1 MRYNHFD
8 MLPEEAFKR
17 SPSGSI
23 KPQGGGSSGGGSTSQ
38 QNYYSSVSPWA
49 APYVNSMLG
58 AAQNQV
64 FQSQPVA
71 AVPAQYDANGN
82 LVPGTGTPATT
93 QITGMNPYTQFGLNG
108 AGMTSADMAAA
119 QAAVAPFSNLQN
131 QSFQSAANLQTPGQ
145 FGTATNLA
153 TQAGQGALASAP
165 IAYGYGAQG
174 QTSGLQGQ
182 QLGITGGGQYGAMG
196 AQAGAFNSG
205 LSNVYGQQ
213 GANIGASLGQMSTN
227 PNAVGAYMNP
237 YIQNALNPALQ
248 LSNQQFGIQ
257 GAGLAGQATSS
268 GAFGGTRNALVQ
280 GLNQQ
285 NQMLANNQ
293 LIGTAYNQAYTN
305 AQNQM
310 NAANQAALA
319 GNAQALTGAQ
329 QAGNLGIAGAN
340 AGLAGVNTQLAGTAQ
355 GMQGAQVGLQ
365 GVNAAQQGYNIAGNQ
380 ATNLAN
386 IGTAD
391 LAAQQAI
398 INQQNQLGQQQ
409 TAGQQAIINQAMQ
422 NYATGQQYPWTQLSN
437 LKSLSTG
444 LPIADTTSTLQQAA
458 PSAANVLGGAG
469 MAGLGIMAA
478 GNNQPNI
485 NFYNTGTNPG
495 TSSGQKEGGIT
506 KLKRTKKMA
515 SGGIADVADKINS
528 YALNNPSK
536 VPDQSTKDGVLAQ
549 PSAQL
554 VQAMKANAEMQ
565 DRTPPAMP
573 NSTVIQDIDARQQQ
587 QQAQEQGIDAQRLQ
601 QELPT
606 IMADL
611 KVRRDIAE
619 EKGNK
624 KEVKQIDMMMQQ
636 VLARAEQLQSQ
647 GMQPQA
653 MQQGPMSAPAPQG
666 IAAMQQAQPQTQA
679 QPQGIA
685 SAAGGGIIA
694 FKEGGEV
701 QKYGEQDST
710 NQTTVDN
717 SSTSPF
723 GRWWDKNVAPAW
735 NEGIKNA
742 QTLQQWERGDPTRP
756 GFDKDWIAAGPL
768 GVFVNQT
775 DEERAAAQR
784 RVNPEMVLDAQGN
797 LQIKPNL
804 PPAPSSPLLED
815 ESQRGAV
822 TPEQKA
828 FNAKVAGSG
837 NYEPIIIHGGKTA
850 GVGAPKTQAA
860 PAVANMDMF
869 DVNKST
875 NNITNMV
882 DNFSKMLL
890 GQMNQDNTMKNI
902 SNALIAGGARMAASK
917 SPYGYAALGEGIG
930 GAGEAYIAGQQADE
944 ARRDKVL
951 GQLMSLGLTGQQLQ
965 MEAQKLGISQA
976 ELRAKMPL
984 YAAQAHYYLN
994 RQTGA
999 GGMTA
1004 GSIGSESLFKRMD
1017 KYNELASNPKADPAF
1032 FASLPKDVQDA
1043 LKASPDTASHQRG
1056 LDAVKNITQQRLQN
1070 DISAARILGA
1080 KKVPVSTLSSADED

>member
-1 MRYNHFD
+1 M
-8 MLPEEAFKR
+8 
-17 SPSGSI
+17 
-23 KPQGGGSSGGGSTSQ
+23 
-38 QNYYSSVSPWA
+38 
-49 APYVNSMLG
+49 
-58 AAQNQV
+58 
-64 FQSQPVA
+64 
-71 AVPAQYDANGN
+71 
-82 LVPGTGTPATT
+82 
-93 QITGMNPYTQFGLNG
+93 
-108 AGMTSADMAAA
+108 
-119 QAAVAPFSNLQN
+119 
-131 QSFQSAANLQTPGQ
+131 
-145 FGTATNLA
+145 
-153 TQAGQGALASAP
+153 
-165 IAYGYGAQG
+165 
-174 QTSGLQGQ
+174 
-182 QLGITGGGQYGAMG
+182 
-196 AQAGAFNSG
+196 
-205 LSNVYGQQ
+205 
-213 GANIGASLGQMSTN
+213 
-227 PNAVGAYMNP
+227 
-237 YIQNALNPALQ
+237 
-248 LSNQQFGIQ
+248 
-257 GAGLAGQATSS
+257 
-268 GAFGGTRNALVQ
+268 
-280 GLNQQ
+280 
-285 NQMLANNQ
+285 
-293 LIGTAYNQAYTN
+293 
-305 AQNQM
+305 
-310 NAANQAALA
+310 
-319 GNAQALTGAQ
+319 
-329 QAGNLGIAGAN
+329 
-340 AGLAGVNTQLAGTAQ
+340 
-355 GMQGAQVGLQ
+355 
-365 GVNAAQQGYNIAGNQ
+365 
-380 ATNLAN
+380 AN
-386 IGTAD
+386 IGTSD

-666 IAAMQQAQPQTQA
+666 IAAMQQAQPQ
-679 QPQGIA
+679 GIA
-685 SAAGGGIIA
+685 SLAGGGIVA
-694 FKEGGEV
+694 FYDGG
-701 QKYGEQDST
+701 D
-710 NQTTVDN
+710 VDY
-717 SSTSPF
+717 
-723 GRWWDKNVAPAW
+723 
-735 NEGIKNA
+735 NA
-742 QTLQQWERGDPTRP
+742 LGLPDPTTAATNNDIVKP
-756 GFDKDWIAAGPL
+756 SATSIKDWWNKNI
-768 GVFVNQT
+768 
-775 DEERAAAQR
+775 
-784 RVNPEMVLDAQGN
+784 NPEMVLDDQGKF
-797 LQIKPNL
+797 QIKPNL

-815 ESQRGAV
+815 ESQRGVV

-850 GVGAPKTQAA
+850 EVGAPKTQAA

-890 GQMNQDNTMKNI
+890 GQMSQDNTMKNI

-976 ELRAKMPL
+976 ELKAKMPL
-984 YAAQAHYYLN
+984 YAAQTHYYLN

-1043 LKASPDTASHQRG
+1043 FKASPGTASYQRG